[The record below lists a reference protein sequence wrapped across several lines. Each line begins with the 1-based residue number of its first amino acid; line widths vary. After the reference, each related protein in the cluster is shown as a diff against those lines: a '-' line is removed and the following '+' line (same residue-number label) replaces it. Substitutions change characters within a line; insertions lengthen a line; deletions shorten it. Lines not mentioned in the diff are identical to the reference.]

1 MTARPHILLVN
12 VFFAPYTYGGATV
25 VAEQVARELVHSN
38 RATVSV
44 ISLISRPEVLP
55 YSVVR
60 SQVMGIDNYLI
71 NVPHNRPYKQFYD
84 NPEIGAVVSEL
95 ISDLSPDLMHVHCI
109 QEIGVDILRAAK
121 RAQLPIV
128 ISVHDYWWIC
138 ERQFMVK
145 PDQVTCAQD
154 PVRIDA
160 CKGCVA
166 DHAAAKARFETLQE
180 AASLADVITYPSH
193 FAHKLCE
200 DSGLAPGLGV
210 VWRNGVHMPHPDFA
224 AKRAARR
231 AADPR
236 LVFGFVGGPSAIKGW
251 PHIREAFKGLPRS
264 DFGVNLVDG
273 SLDGSWWAGQDL
285 SRLSGEWRVVPRY
298 DHSDMDDFY
307 AGIDVLLFLSQ
318 WKETFGLT
326 IREALARGIKV
337 IQTDSGGTV
346 EHDAVDSARLIPIGA
361 GSEVLR
367 SRVLEMLEQHDPSK
381 APTVPPVTSFAEQA
395 RAFEEI
401 VARVLGKDLED
412 RPELSLNERHMP

>member
-1 MTARPHILLVN
+1 MTERPHILLVN

-25 VAEQVARELVHSN
+25 VAEQVARELVQDK
-38 RATVSV
+38 RARVSV
-44 ISLISRPEVLP
+44 ISLISRPEVPP

-71 NVPHNRPYKQFYD
+71 NVPQNRPYKQFYD
-84 NPEIGAVVSEL
+84 NPEIGAVVSEM
-95 ISDLSPDLMHVHCI
+95 IADLSPDLMHVHCI

-121 RAQLPIV
+121 RAQVPIV

-145 PDQVTCAQD
+145 PDQVYCAQN
-154 PVRIDA
+154 PVQIDA

-166 DHAAAKARFETLQE
+166 DHGAAKARFQTLQE
-180 AASLADVITYPSH
+180 AASLTDVITYPSH
-193 FAHKLCE
+193 FARELCE
-200 DSGLAPGLGV
+200 ASGLAPGLGV
-210 VWRNGVHMPHPDFA
+210 VWENGVHMPRSDFA
-224 AKRAARR
+224 AKQAARR

-236 LVFGFVGGPSAIKGW
+236 IVFGFVGGPSAIKGW
-251 PHIREAFKGLPRS
+251 PHIREAFKDLPRS
-264 DFGVNLVDG
+264 DFGVHLVDG
-273 SLDGSWWAGQDL
+273 SLDGSWWAGHDL
-285 SRLSGEWRVVPRY
+285 SKLSGEWRVVPRY

-346 EHDAVDSARLIPIGA
+346 EHDAVDPERLISIGA
-361 GSEVLR
+361 GPEVLR
-367 SRVLEMLEQHDPSK
+367 SQVLETLEHHDPAARQS
-381 APTVPPVTSFAEQA
+381 APRITSFAEQA
-395 RAFEEI
+395 RAFQGIME
-401 VARVLGKDLED
+401 RVLGNGLED
-412 RPELSLNERHMP
+412 RPAQRVNERRRP